1 MDKEE
6 LYEKQSEDPSL
17 RIDRTKFKHDD
28 SLYYEKKP
36 SNISE
41 QSEREQKREMQ
52 WKANV
57 EAAGMLKSDRPENE
71 HEQRAEEVEARL
83 RRAEQRQAEEKAA
96 DLAKWREDLR
106 QTAEKAKARH
116 TPEGTEHQRVTGAQP
131 PTYQKPASPSS
142 SGAGS
147 SGAGSSGAGSSG
159 AGSSG
164 AGCIL
169 PILGIIAF
177 IAILPFLIQL
187 LIIAVPIVIVGG
199 IIFAVIA
206 GLFSKN

>member
-142 SGAGS
+142 SS
-147 SGAGSSGAGSSG
+147 VGSSG